1 MCWRN
6 PRTRL
11 YKPRNLVQKS
21 VWTIGITQKKNR
33 NCIRPVELCDI
44 VRCHFVTT
52 IVHFSHL
59 SSQFSSIYLHFNHNQ
74 QTHTFCRYCFL
85 KYCTRF
91 WYLLLCNRVS
101 FVNGNFRTSQSLVFV
116 LSVQQITQKILSLKI
131 GINENTSGLRLQI
144 WYKIKIYYMVFH
156 FHYSLAILMRRPV
169 GLETSLTVVAITT
182 YE

>member
-6 PRTRL
+6 PQTRL

-52 IVHFSHL
+52 IVLFSHL
-59 SSQFSSIYLHFNHNQ
+59 SSQFCSIYLHFNHNQ

-91 WYLLLCNRVS
+91 WYLLLCNRDP
-101 FVNGNFRTSQSLVFV
+101 FVNGNFRMSQSVIFCAFSSRIILTH
-116 LSVQQITQKILSLKI
+116 LSVKKYEYRQSIIMIISKLVQKNMTFS
-131 GINENTSGLRLQI
+131 
-144 WYKIKIYYMVFH
+144 V
-156 FHYSLAILMRRPV
+156 V
-169 GLETSLTVVAITT
+169 LE
-182 YE
+182 